1 MSMRKI
7 FALIILILACT
18 ASYASDKYERFV
30 AFPAI
35 GTCTGTHVRYR
46 KNPDTKSKILG
57 RINAPQNVIVLSQK
71 KLKNELW
78 YEIEDPERDS
88 KAWVFG
94 KYIMPLFN
102 ETTQNSELY
111 HMAVNIMQT
120 YGINQAKGK
129 LNSGHNA
136 ETEYRHDN
144 LVCVEASKKGNSF
157 GKIRIGDTEKKLT
170 DTLGTPDR
178 KQGNRCEYICG
189 EDFRIVFFAE
199 NGKIYRM
206 MFVSIAYFK
215 D

>member
-1 MSMRKI
+1 M
-7 FALIILILACT
+7 ILMCIPGISE
-18 ASYASDKYERFV
+18 ASERFV
-30 AFPAI
+30 TFPAI
-35 GTCTGTHVRYR
+35 GTCTGTYVRYR
-46 KNPDTKSKILG
+46 KKPDTKSKILG
-57 RINAPQNVIVLSQK
+57 RINKPQNVVVLSQK
-71 KLKNELW
+71 KSNGELW

-94 KYIMPLFN
+94 KYIVPLFS

-111 HMAVNIMQT
+111 PVAVKIMQT
-120 YGINQAKGK
+120 YGINPRKAG
-129 LNSGHNA
+129 LRSGNNA

-157 GKIRIGDTEKKLT
+157 GGIKIGDSEKKLT
-170 DTLGTPDR
+170 DTLGIPDR

-199 NGKIYRM
+199 KGKIYRM
-206 MFVSIAYFK
+206 LFVSIAYFK